1 MITKTVESNL
11 KRYRN
16 SRRKTFEQMAK
27 SCGLTKIE
35 YSRLE
40 KGLETIDII
49 QLEKFA
55 CVLNVKVID
64 LVEEW

>member
-11 KRYRN
+11 KRYRTN
-16 SRRKTFEQMAK
+16 KRKTFEQMAK

-40 KGLETIDII
+40 KGLETIDIV